1 MGDINID
8 CDDSSSTGF
17 DSFTTFCETYNL
29 KNLIK
34 QKTCFTNTRASQID
48 VFLTNKHAC
57 FHNSKSFETGLSDHH
72 HMISTFMKTFLVRL
86 KSKEISYRCFKKF
99 DEQVF
104 LEEVRSTDFCCDNID
119 PNESY
124 ENLVLKFRN
133 IIDKHAPIKIKLVRG
148 NEAPFMNK
156 KLRKAIY
163 TRSRLKNNFNKN
175 RTDQNRS
182 KYKKQRN
189 KCVSMRRQVIK
200 EHFNSVMEGG
210 IIQNKKFW
218 STVKPF
224 LTNKSGKSSNEIMI
238 VHDDIIVTDENE
250 LAEIFNEEYIHIV
263 EKYSGVKP
271 VSLRNY
277 QSENRNEVISKIL
290 ETYKNHPSILEIKN
304 SLIDQ
309 NNDML
314 FNFKEVSNKRATVSP
329 IDKGGKD
336 KLCVN
341 NYRPVSILN
350 IFSKFYE
357 RIIKSQIVDYIDKK
371 LSEFLSAY
379 RESYGTQHVLIRLL
393 EEWKQKLDKHYVV
406 GAVLMDLSKAFDC
419 VPHDLLIA
427 KLNAYGFN
435 QDALLLILAYHSDRE
450 QSTRINNQHNL
461 IKLLECESNIALVW
475 LKNNKMMANPKKFQ
489 SIIVTRDK
497 CNNCDLVVK
506 IGDKLIKTESEV
518 KLLGVTIDNG
528 LNFDSHISKLI
539 KKTSAQLNSLFR
551 LSTFLSHKAKLTL
564 VQSFIY
570 SNFNY
575 CPLVWN
581 FSSYK
586 SLLRIEQIQK
596 RALRFLLNDND
607 STYDELLLKAGKYQ
621 MSVYRLKT
629 LCTEIYKTMHEL
641 NPTYIK
647 DIFKFHG
654 SGRPVR
660 SQNVNNLTVPN
671 IDTVSFGTK
680 SLSSL
685 GPKIWNKLPNH
696 LKSSESLSTFKNAIK
711 SWNGIKCFCESVLIS
726 TTF

>member
-1 MGDINID
+1 M
-8 CDDSSSTGF
+8 
-17 DSFTTFCETYNL
+17 
-29 KNLIK
+29 
-34 QKTCFTNTRASQID
+34 
-48 VFLTNKHAC
+48 
-57 FHNSKSFETGLSDHH
+57 
-72 HMISTFMKTFLVRL
+72 
-86 KSKEISYRCFKKF
+86 
-99 DEQVF
+99 
-104 LEEVRSTDFCCDNID
+104 RSTDFCCDNID

-175 RTDQNRS
+175 RTDENTA

-189 KCVSMRRQVIK
+189 KCVSMRRQAIK

-309 NNDML
+309 NNEML
-314 FNFKEVSNKRATVSP
+314 FNFKEVSENEVSKLFGDLKVGVASGEDKITAKMVKLAKPYLIKPLTNAINNSICLSVFQRRAKRATVSP

-357 RIIKSQIVDYIDKK
+357 RIIKSQIVDYIDRK

-427 KLNAYGFN
+427 KLNAYGFS
-435 QDALLLILAYHSDRE
+435 QDALLLILSYLSDRE
-450 QSTRINNQHNL
+450 QSTRINNQHSLFQLILSGVPQGSILGPILFNIFINDFIYFIKKASVHNYADDNSLSAFSNSISNL
-461 IKLLECESNIALVW
+461 IKLLECESNIAL
-475 LKNNKMMANPKKFQ
+475 
-489 SIIVTRDK
+489 
-497 CNNCDLVVK
+497 
-506 IGDKLIKTESEV
+506 G
-518 KLLGVTIDNG
+518 G
-528 LNFDSHISKLI
+528 
-539 KKTSAQLNSLFR
+539 
-551 LSTFLSHKAKLTL
+551 
-564 VQSFIY
+564 
-570 SNFNY
+570 
-575 CPLVWN
+575 
-581 FSSYK
+581 
-586 SLLRIEQIQK
+586 
-596 RALRFLLNDND
+596 
-607 STYDELLLKAGKYQ
+607 
-621 MSVYRLKT
+621 
-629 LCTEIYKTMHEL
+629 
-641 NPTYIK
+641 
-647 DIFKFHG
+647 
-654 SGRPVR
+654 
-660 SQNVNNLTVPN
+660 
-671 IDTVSFGTK
+671 
-680 SLSSL
+680 
-685 GPKIWNKLPNH
+685 
-696 LKSSESLSTFKNAIK
+696 
-711 SWNGIKCFCESVLIS
+711 
-726 TTF
+726 

>member
-1 MGDINID
+1 MKNEVICSEITVRNKKWAIFSVYRPPESSNLSNFFIEIVRSLDLALKTYDNVVVMGDINID

-17 DSFTTFCETYNL
+17 DIFTTFCETYNL

-34 QKTCFTNTRASQID
+34 QKTCFTNTRASRID

-57 FHNSKSFETGLSDHH
+57 FHNSKSFETGLSDHQ

-124 ENLVLKFRN
+124 ENLVLKVRN
-133 IIDKHAPIKIKLVRG
+133 IIVKHAPIKIKLVRG
-148 NEAPFMNK
+148 NKAPFMNK

-175 RTDQNRS
+175 RTDENRA

-189 KCVSMRRQVIK
+189 KCVSMRRQAIK
-200 EHFNSVMEGG
+200 EHFNTVMEGG
-210 IIQNKKFW
+210 IIQNKIFW
-218 STVKPF
+218 RTVKPF

-238 VHDDIIVTDENE
+238 VHNDIIVTNKNE

-277 QSENRNEVISKIL
+277 QSENRNE
-290 ETYKNHPSILEIKN
+290 
-304 SLIDQ
+304 
-309 NNDML
+309 
-314 FNFKEVSNKRATVSP
+314 EVSENKVSKLFGDLKVGVASGEDKITAKMVKLAKPYLIKLLTNAINNSICLSVFPRRAKRATVSP

-357 RIIKSQIVDYIDKK
+357 RIIKSQIVGYIDNK

-393 EEWKQKLDKHYVV
+393 EEWKQKLDKYYVV
-406 GAVLMDLSKAFDC
+406 GAVLMDLSKAFHC

-427 KLNAYGFN
+427 KLNAYGFS
-435 QDALLLILAYHSDRE
+435 QDALLLILSYLSDRE
-450 QSTRINNQHNL
+450 QSTRINNQH
-461 IKLLECESNIALVW
+461 K
-475 LKNNKMMANPKKFQ
+475 
-489 SIIVTRDK
+489 
-497 CNNCDLVVK
+497 
-506 IGDKLIKTESEV
+506 SEV
-518 KLLGVTIDNG
+518 NLLGVTIDNG

-539 KKTSAQLNSLFR
+539 KTSSAQLNALFR
-551 LSTFLSHKAKLTL
+551 LSTFLSHKAKLAL

-586 SLLRIEQIQK
+586 SLLKIEQIRK

-621 MSVYRLKT
+621 MGVYKLKT
-629 LCTEIYKTMHEL
+629 L
-641 NPTYIK
+641 
-647 DIFKFHG
+647 
-654 SGRPVR
+654 
-660 SQNVNNLTVPN
+660 
-671 IDTVSFGTK
+671 FG
-680 SLSSL
+680 
-685 GPKIWNKLPNH
+685 
-696 LKSSESLSTFKNAIK
+696 FD
-711 SWNGIKCFCESVLIS
+711 
-726 TTF
+726 

>member
-1 MGDINID
+1 MKYETEGTGIKMEGDLLNTSKRADFVYRPPESSNLSNFFIEIERSLDLAFKTYDNVVVMGDINID
-8 CDDSSSTGF
+8 CDDSISTGF

-34 QKTCFTNTRASQID
+34 QKICFTNTRASRID

-72 HMISTFMKTFLVRL
+72 HMISTFMKTFLIQMKVMRT
-86 KSKEISYRCFKKF
+86 EI
-99 DEQVF
+99 
-104 LEEVRSTDFCCDNID
+104 
-119 PNESY
+119 
-124 ENLVLKFRN
+124 VLKFRN

-148 NEAPFMNK
+148 NEAPFMKKNYENQFTQDLVLKTILTKIELIKIGQNIKNK
-156 KLRKAIY
+156 EI
-163 TRSRLKNNFNKN
+163 S
-175 RTDQNRS
+175 
-182 KYKKQRN
+182 
-189 KCVSMRRQVIK
+189 
-200 EHFNSVMEGG
+200 
-210 IIQNKKFW
+210 
-218 STVKPF
+218 
-224 LTNKSGKSSNEIMI
+224 KSSNEIMI
-238 VHDDIIVTDENE
+238 IHDDIIVTNENE

-263 EKYSGVKP
+263 ENTVELNQCRYEIINLKIEMKLSQRFWKHIKITLEV
-271 VSLRNY
+271 
-277 QSENRNEVISKIL
+277 SEN
-290 ETYKNHPSILEIKN
+290 
-304 SLIDQ
+304 
-309 NNDML
+309 
-314 FNFKEVSNKRATVSP
+314 EVSKLFGDLKVGVASGEDKITAKMVKLAKPYLIKPLTNAINNSICLSVFSRRAKRATVSP

-406 GAVLMDLSKAFDC
+406 GAVLMDLSKVFDC

-427 KLNAYGFN
+427 KLNAYGFS
-435 QDALLLILAYHSDRE
+435 QDALLLILS
-450 QSTRINNQHNL
+450 
-461 IKLLECESNIALVW
+461 
-475 LKNNKMMANPKKFQ
+475 
-489 SIIVTRDK
+489 DK

-539 KKTSAQLNSLFR
+539 KKSSAQLNALFR
-551 LSTFLSHKAKLTL
+551 LSTFLSHKAKLAL

-596 RALRFLLNDND
+596 RAFRFLLNDND

-621 MSVYRLKT
+621 MSVYGLKT
-629 LCTEIYKTMHEL
+629 LCTEIYKTLHEL

-654 SGRPVR
+654 SDRPV
-660 SQNVNNLTVPN
+660 
-671 IDTVSFGTK
+671 TK
-680 SLSSL
+680 
-685 GPKIWNKLPNH
+685 
-696 LKSSESLSTFKNAIK
+696 
-711 SWNGIKCFCESVLIS
+711 C
-726 TTF
+726 